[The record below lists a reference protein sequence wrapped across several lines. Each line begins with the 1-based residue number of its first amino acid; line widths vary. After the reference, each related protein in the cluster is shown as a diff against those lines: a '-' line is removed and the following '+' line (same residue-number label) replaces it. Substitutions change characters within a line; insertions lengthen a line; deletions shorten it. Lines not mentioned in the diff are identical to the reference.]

1 MRAATALL
9 LAALVGLVVAPAMA
23 FSDEISGICVARTQT
38 AAFLLQ
44 LVETPDGRVVGRFE
58 QLVLQPNGTTVDTN
72 ASITGAANGRSVVL
86 SIRPTGL
93 LPTVIPASGS
103 VRGQVLRVAG
113 GAAGQPFG
121 ISLVRGDVSDFNS
134 YVGTIEQHG
143 RQITARATEQQDIQR
158 EASDLGALLARIER
172 LVRSQDDYVRRA
184 DIESTKLASTAN
196 RYHSVIQRMR
206 AAMAREQA
214 IQGGGPASLE
224 RGQIAGAI
232 RQVNVAML
240 QPHSSALIAYSQ
252 YRSVTAKLEMA
263 VGSATQDCQ
272 DANASIAAS
281 PGSDDSL
288 SVGPRSS

>member
-1 MRAATALL
+1 
-9 LAALVGLVVAPAMA
+9 MA
-23 FSDEISGICVARTQT
+23 FSDEISGIYVARTQT

-44 LVETPDGRVVGRFE
+44 FVETPDGRVVGRFE

-93 LPTVIPASGS
+93 LSTVIPASGS
-103 VRGQVLRVAG
+103 VRGQVLRIAG

-121 ISLVRGDVSDFNS
+121 ISLIRGDVSDFNS
-134 YVGTIEQHG
+134 YVRTIEQHG

-158 EASDLGALLARIER
+158 EASDLSALLARIER

-184 DIESTKLASTAN
+184 DIESTKFAPTEN

-214 IQGGGPASLE
+214 IQGGGTASLE
-224 RGQIAGAI
+224 RGRIAGAI
-232 RQVNVAML
+232 RQANASIL
-240 QPHSSALIAYSQ
+240 QLHSSALIAVPRNTDLQ
-252 YRSVTAKLEMA
+252 RRSLRWPSARRPRIAKTPTRRSRQAL
-263 VGSATQDCQ
+263 
-272 DANASIAAS
+272 AAMI
-281 PGSDDSL
+281 P
-288 SVGPRSS
+288 